1 MRALGHRPLA
11 LPGAAT
17 PALPRAWPGRCR
29 GVPRWAAPTERSAPG
44 RAAGLLTGWLC
55 DVSVGALIASMLG
68 IHCSHSLSRVA
79 SKFAREA
86 LPAVISLTPDGHKPV
101 TGSRF

>member
-1 MRALGHRPLA
+1 M
-11 LPGAAT
+11 
-17 PALPRAWPGRCR
+17 
-29 GVPRWAAPTERSAPG
+29 
-44 RAAGLLTGWLC
+44 
-55 DVSVGALIASMLG
+55 SVGALIASMLG
-68 IHCSHSLSRVA
+68 IHYSHSLSRVA